1 VLIDLDNDKER
12 TQREAVMHKKIM
24 VVDDSN
30 LIHQMYKMVL
40 MRYRCTVVHAQNG
53 QDAMEKLTKHPDVN
67 LLLVDINMPVMNGLD
82 FIKTIKET
90 GKYEHIPI
98 VIVSTEGR
106 EEDTRRGLALG
117 ARGYVKKPFQPS
129 ELHALMDAIY
139 PTEKKK
145 LSA

>member
-1 VLIDLDNDKER
+1 
-12 TQREAVMHKKIM
+12 M
-24 VVDDSN
+24 V
-30 LIHQMYKMVL
+30 I
-40 MRYRCTVVHAQNG
+40 HAQNG

-82 FIKTIKET
+82 FIKKIKET

-98 VIVSTEGR
+98 VIVSTEGK

-129 ELHALMDAIY
+129 ELHALLDAVY
-139 PTEKKK
+139 PAENKK